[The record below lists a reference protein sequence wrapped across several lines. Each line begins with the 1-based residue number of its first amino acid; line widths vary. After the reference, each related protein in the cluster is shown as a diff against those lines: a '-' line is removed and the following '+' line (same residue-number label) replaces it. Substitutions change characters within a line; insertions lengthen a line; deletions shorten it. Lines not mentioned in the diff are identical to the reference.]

1 MSKLQE
7 IIIKN
12 QEQILEQIKLLL
24 TNKTR
29 LTFYQK
35 GCKPQIVFAKG
46 IDKKA
51 AKIPLLVFF
60 KQKNFKAL
68 QENCNI
74 FYRLK
79 GGLMRGFQSVPHKEA
94 KRFLALELPKNI
106 FQIQMRKHPRVK
118 TPGDSRVMFSQIG
131 KQRLHLA
138 NLIDIGLRGA
148 KLRGRITANVKKG
161 DLIGPLSFTL
171 CMNNL
176 KIDETT
182 LNVYEASVVRI
193 KEIGGDKQETEM
205 AITYKLNE
213 KEQMPLEDY
222 IQMRDLEDTTSKKYR
237 AVSDKGNQL

>member
-12 QEQILEQIKLLL
+12 QEQILKEIKFLLK
-24 TNKTR
+24 NKTR

-51 AKIPLLVFF
+51 AKIPLLVLF
-60 KQKNFKAL
+60 KHKDFKAL
-68 QENCNI
+68 QKSCNI
-74 FYRLK
+74 FYRLQ
-79 GGLMRGFQSVPHKEA
+79 GRLMRGFQSVPHKEA
-94 KRFLALELPKNI
+94 KRFLALKLPKNI

-118 TPGDSRVMFSQIG
+118 TPAESRVMFSQIG

-171 CMNNL
+171 CMNNF

-182 LNVYEASVVRI
+182 LSVYEASVVRI

-222 IQMRDLEDTTSKKYR
+222 IHMRNLEDATAKK
-237 AVSDKGNQL
+237 S